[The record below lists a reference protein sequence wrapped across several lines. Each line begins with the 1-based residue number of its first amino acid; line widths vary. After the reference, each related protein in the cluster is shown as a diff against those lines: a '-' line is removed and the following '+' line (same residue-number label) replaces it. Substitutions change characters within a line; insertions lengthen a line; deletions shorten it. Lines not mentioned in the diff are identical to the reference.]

1 MREKTLASQNG
12 ASKGMLLGLAKLEGQ
27 LSAGTMLAKNFGL
40 VLLPFLLFL
49 LPPTDTQL
57 TECCLNHLACSFHQQ
72 IHEAHRFI
80 VVLKTSHKLNC
91 NVHQTGY
98 HYIQGFL
105 TFLAPLELSV
115 AVPGSVAL
123 LTAALLLQLAAAP
136 HLPAY
141 QQAILSCIAQAP
153 GSKCQCSYEQDPSY

>member
-1 MREKTLASQNG
+1 MLPEITKSILRDVCIVGQFCRSAQNI
-12 ASKGMLLGLAKLEGQ
+12 SE
-27 LSAGTMLAKNFGL
+27 
-40 VLLPFLLFL
+40 
-49 LPPTDTQL
+49 TQL
-57 TECCLNHLACSFHQQ
+57 QCASDM
-72 IHEAHRFI
+72 
-80 VVLKTSHKLNC
+80 TSL
-91 NVHQTGY
+91 QS
-98 HYIQGFL
+98 GFL
-105 TFLAPLELSV
+105 TGPAPLELSV